1 MMFGL
6 QQKVKQQK
14 SSNANS
20 KTFYKPAAISCY
32 CIFPF
37 LYSKNAFYVL
47 WSGLISRIIYVIIL
61 LSWIDAVDFS

>member
-20 KTFYKPAAISCY
+20 KTFYIPAAISCY
-32 CIFPF
+32 CTFPF
-37 LYSKNAFYVL
+37 SYCKMPFMYYDWDWLVE
-47 WSGLISRIIYVIIL
+47 
-61 LSWIDAVDFS
+61 

>member
-32 CIFPF
+32 YIFPF

-47 WSGLISRIIYVIIL
+47 WSGFISRIVIIL
-61 LSWIDAVDFS
+61 LSWIDVVDFS